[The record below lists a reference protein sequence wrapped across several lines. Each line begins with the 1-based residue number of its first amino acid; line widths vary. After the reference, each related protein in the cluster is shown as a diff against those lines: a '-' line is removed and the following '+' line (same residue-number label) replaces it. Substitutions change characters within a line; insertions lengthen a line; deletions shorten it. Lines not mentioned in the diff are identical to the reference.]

1 MAEKPKKERA
11 LLRSIADELKKVAYL
26 GAAGPYLIMGE
37 STKTA
42 AGAGTIIVLAV
53 IWFVVCQVAAHVL
66 LSLAVKM
73 ENEDE

>member
-1 MAEKPKKERA
+1 MSEKPRKERT
-11 LLRSIADELKKVAYL
+11 LLRSIVDELKKVAYL

-42 AGAGTIIVLAV
+42 VGAGNVIVLAV
-53 IWFVVCQVAAHVL
+53 IWFVICQVAAHVL
-66 LSLAVKM
+66 LSLAEKM